1 MIVLNV
7 KKMKFKLLGGVA
19 LRLTLLMPLW
29 VGAQG
34 QTGNLFDILEYRIE
48 GNSLLDAT
56 VIETAVTPHLGEQ
69 RSLKDVESARASLEL
84 QYRDRGFLTVLVT
97 IPEQRVDAGVVQ
109 LEVTEAPVSRLR
121 VVGAEYTLPSAIKER
136 LAELSEGK
144 VPNFVEFQKSLAI
157 INQSNDIKVS
167 PVLKP
172 GKVPGTVDVQL
183 DVDDQLPL
191 HGSVE
196 ANDRQALNTSATR
209 LSASVR
215 YDNLWQ
221 KGHSLG
227 VSAQY
232 SPEQPSETRLAALNY
247 LMPLGPAGDAL
258 MFYALS
264 SRSQFATIYNS
275 PGLGVLGNAQI
286 FGARYNLPLKVED
299 DYIQSFSAG
308 IDHKNLQQASGVNGV
323 TTNDPG
329 IQYVP
334 LTLGYKGI
342 WTSAIGAPTTL
353 DINAVLGLRG
363 LLGNSD
369 AAFEARKPGVSG
381 LSSNFMALRTTYQHN
396 RALGKW
402 RLGSNLE
409 AQLASGPLLD
419 SEQYI
424 VGGVSSVRGYYEGE
438 RKGDQALRFSFDLSS
453 PVLKLGEW
461 GGTWRANGLAF
472 IDEVV
477 VETLQPLLG
486 QQSHYALAGAGLGVR
501 IVGPRGLSFS
511 LDLAQAL
518 SDGDV
523 AGGGTKAGQW
533 RVHSRLSVD
542 F

>member
-1 MIVLNV
+1 
-7 KKMKFKLLGGVA
+7 MKLKLLGLMAACLA
-19 LRLTLLMPLW
+19 LPLPLW
-29 VGAQG
+29 AQA
-34 QTGNLFDILEYRIE
+34 QPQAQEANVFDILEYRIE
-48 GNSLLDAT
+48 GNSLLDDA

-69 RSLKDVESARASLEL
+69 RSLKDVESARASLERH
-84 QYRDRGFLTVLVT
+84 YHDRGYLTVLVK
-97 IPEQRVDAGVVQ
+97 IPEQQVDSGVVQ

-121 VVGAEYTLPSAIKER
+121 VVGAEYTLPSAIKEK
-136 LAELSEGK
+136 LAEVAEGK
-144 VPNFVEFQKSLAI
+144 VPNFVEFQKSLAQ

-172 GKVPGTVDVQL
+172 GKVPGTVEVQL
-183 DVDDQLPL
+183 DVDDQSPL

-196 ANDRQALNTSATR
+196 ANDRQALNTTRAR
-209 LSASVR
+209 LSASAR

-232 SPEQPSETRLAALNY
+232 SPEQPNETRVASLNY
-247 LMPLGPAGDAL
+247 LMPMGQAGDAL
-258 MFYALS
+258 MLYAVS

-286 FGARYNLPLKVED
+286 FGARYSLPLKVED
-299 DYIQSFSAG
+299 DYIQSFSMG
-308 IDHKNLQQASGVNGV
+308 MDYKNLQQASGVDGV
-323 TTNDPG
+323 HTNDPA

-334 LTLGYKGI
+334 LTLAYKGI
-342 WTSAIGAPTTL
+342 WTSPNAAPTTL
-353 DINAVLGLRG
+353 DVNTILGVRG

-369 AAFEARKPGVSG
+369 AAFEAKKPGVSG
-381 LSSNFMALRTTYQHN
+381 ISSNFMALRATYQHTSEW
-396 RALGKW
+396 GQWK
-402 RLGSNLE
+402 LGSRLE

-424 VGGVSSVRGYYEGE
+424 AGGVDTVRGYFEGE
-438 RKGDQALRFSFDLSS
+438 RKGDQAVRFSFDLST
-453 PVLKLGEW
+453 PGIKLGEF

-472 IDEVV
+472 VDEVV
-477 VETLQPLLG
+477 LENLQPLLG

-501 IVGPRGLSFS
+501 VTGPRGLNFS
-511 LDLAQAL
+511 LDAARAL

-523 AGGGTKAGQW
+523 AGGGTRAGQW
-533 RVHSRLSVD
+533 RLHSRLTVE